1 MIISRGARGG
11 RLVRCAIAGTAIA
24 FALPAAAQADT
35 YIVQL
40 KDAPLASYTGG
51 KQGIPATSPKVTGN
65 KLKADSAPGLDYR
78 SFLAAR
84 QKAVLNRVPGATP
97 DVVHSY
103 RYALAGFA
111 AELSDA
117 QAAALKHDPA
127 VARVWKDE
135 LLQPQQAADPD
146 TQLGGFNGDG
156 APYLHLTDQTTVLW
170 KQLGGP
176 IAKTGAGSGVIVGD
190 IDTGIQPGH
199 PSFADRGNQYIG
211 QT

>member
-1 MIISRGARGG
+1 MIISRGARSG
-11 RLVRCAIAGTAIA
+11 RLVRTAFAVGAIAL
-24 FALPAAAQADT
+24 ALPGVARAADT
-35 YIVQL
+35 YVVQL

-51 KQGIPATSPKVTGN
+51 KRGIPATSPKVTGN

-117 QAAALKHDPA
+117 QAA
-127 VARVWKDE
+127 
-135 LLQPQQAADPD
+135 
-146 TQLGGFNGDG
+146 
-156 APYLHLTDQTTVLW
+156 
-170 KQLGGP
+170 
-176 IAKTGAGSGVIVGD
+176 
-190 IDTGIQPGH
+190 
-199 PSFADRGNQYIG
+199 
-211 QT
+211 